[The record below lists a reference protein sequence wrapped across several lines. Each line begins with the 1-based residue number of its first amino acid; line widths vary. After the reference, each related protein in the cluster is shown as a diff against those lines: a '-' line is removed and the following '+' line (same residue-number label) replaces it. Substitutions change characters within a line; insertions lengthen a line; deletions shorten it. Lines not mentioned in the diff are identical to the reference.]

1 MRRLL
6 ACAALLALCSSQ
18 VLGATS
24 QVHPPGPSPTVAV
37 GKAETAKDYYLLP
50 PEGLLFRLEGPGTLS
65 GFAKIHLDAGVTGP
79 LSAELQLSGIA
90 GLPAALPLSLKAS
103 SRGAYADGRPGT
115 PSRGARISLE
125 IPAGQ
130 HELKVAGEDLFVI
143 LYYDGPAQWGTV
155 VAEKP
160 KPKKPRKLTEQLGF
174 TWRSGAGLKF
184 TYDDNAYKMSEDYK
198 DEYRDRLYWNEEKF
212 QKVNRLDDLILAPNL
227 SLEGRRKKLLPW
239 GQTRIGFRYAGNAY
253 LHNTALFNHE
263 FRVYMRQYM
272 GPGSLEL
279 YYNYSPSKY
288 LRQLND
294 RPPLVSGNTPV
305 VSEEF
310 RLERNKLVAVWRQ
323 KLHKRVSSTIQVTR
337 KLYYYNEPHLE
348 NDMNTTDISAT
359 FGIKLAKPFSLKLQ
373 YEYSDAKARAID
385 VVGQE
390 LATSSASDGTYKQ
403 NKYNTELS
411 WKWPLQVLSSKLT
424 LRAQYVVAY
433 FSAYG
438 DIDEYS
444 QDYSDTWVD
453 NGPDFALAAFDGDGP
468 IAVDTYH
475 TGRVDNVYTFQ
486 VKGGR
491 KMPVKLQE
499 LMGWDRSISM
509 SYGFGYAERDVDSP
523 WWGDIKEDK
532 NWISRTYWLGFS
544 TRLF

>member
-6 ACAALLALCSSQ
+6 VCAALLALCSSQ
-18 VLGATS
+18 VRAETI
-24 QVHPPGPSPTVAV
+24 QVHPAQPSPTIPV
-37 GKAETAKDYYLLP
+37 GKVDAAKDYHLLS
-50 PEGLLFRLEGPGTLS
+50 PEGLVFRLEGPGTLS
-65 GFAKIHLDAGVTGP
+65 GFAKVHMAPGETGP
-79 LSAELQLSGIA
+79 LSAELSLSGVP
-90 GLPAALPLSLKAS
+90 GLPATIPLSLKY
-103 SRGAYADGRPGT
+103 SRRGVYADDRPGT
-115 PSRGARISLE
+115 PSRGARVSLE
-125 IPAGQ
+125 IPAGR
-130 HELKVAGEDLFVI
+130 HELRISGEGLFAI

-155 VAEKP
+155 VVEKP
-160 KPKKPRKLTEQLGF
+160 KPKKPRKLTEQLGLS
-174 TWRSGAGLKF
+174 WRSSASLKF

-198 DEYRDRLYWNEEKF
+198 GEYRDRLYWNEEKF
-212 QKVNRLDDLILAPNL
+212 QKVERLDDLIVAPTF
-227 SLEGRRKKLLPW
+227 SLEGRRKNLLPW
-239 GQTRIGFRYAGNAY
+239 GRTRIGLRYAGNAFMN
-253 LHNTALFNHE
+253 NTALFNHE
-263 FRVYMRQYM
+263 FRVYMRQGL

-294 RPPLVSGNTPV
+294 RPPLVSDNTPV

-323 KLHKRVSSTIQVTR
+323 KLHKRVSGTLQVMR

-390 LATSSASDGTYKQ
+390 LETSPASDGTYKQ
-403 NKYNTELS
+403 NKYNAELAWS
-411 WKWPLQVLSSKLT
+411 WPLKAVSSKLT

-444 QDYSDTWVD
+444 KGYSNLWADD
-453 NGPDFALAAFDGDGP
+453 GLDFAMAAFDGDGP

-475 TGRVDNVYTFQ
+475 TGRVDNVYTYQ
-486 VKGGR
+486 IKGGR
-491 KMPVKLQE
+491 KLPVKLQE
-499 LMGWDRSISM
+499 LMGWERSISM

-532 NWISRTYWLGFS
+532 NWISRTYWIGFS